1 LVLPW
6 SSAQYQDSAL
16 GRDIKIVGFRNILQ
30 RFLGQCHLILRC
42 FLCQHGG
49 PSLQSKDILHPGILA
64 RRLFFRLGVVLRE
77 AATEALLF
85 GEMVGIVQG
94 RQVRNP
100 FFSLFATV

>member
-1 LVLPW
+1 MVLPW

-30 RFLGQCHLILRC
+30 RFL
-42 FLCQHGG
+42 GG

>member
-1 LVLPW
+1 M
-6 SSAQYQDSAL
+6 
-16 GRDIKIVGFRNILQ
+16 
-30 RFLGQCHLILRC
+30 
-42 FLCQHGG
+42 
-49 PSLQSKDILHPGILA
+49 LA
-64 RRLFFRLGVVLRE
+64 RGFHHTKKRGECDEAGGATLALRTDGGRQFRQSRLLPNRQRSAIRQRLFFRLGVILRE